1 MKSYIEPM
9 SAADALDVLRVF
21 CEPFGDLSYSYNN
34 DEDAVLHGPDGDKVL
49 KTPDEVIAVMG
60 DDATREIAEHK
71 RFRERAVRELMVPV
85 LPEWESI
92 YNVRTGETFILDS
105 NCEGKLYGFYCTE
118 TPLAT
123 LVDEGEDGIAGP
135 GWTEHLNDGLSGLVK
150 VLRGHSGWSP
160 EHPFDAN
167 AFPVGDGP
175 RDDRLVCRDLDAFA
189 DAGELAEEN
198 ARLYGATSV
207 ADFVET
213 VWGCTSLEPVKAWH
227 FGVSGF
233 RGLEFSFRDGAETRM
248 RAWQFDACPKVAAAL
263 GDALT
268 YRCEKGFYMEAR
280 CAGDQG
286 GVWGLSFDRKERGA
300 YAVAR
305 FHPERATYDPHG
317 REVVSRCPI
326 LLEQDANGNIAFR
339 HPGTVPDRLID
350 NFIPSMKRCDVAG
363 GGPTC
368 KTERGPEGAA
378 MRASRPGGVNIS
390 FPALVERAQAAALAT
405 ARGATTAAGNR
416 L

>member
-1 MKSYIEPM
+1 M
-9 SAADALDVLRVF
+9 
-21 CEPFGDLSYSYNN
+21 
-34 DEDAVLHGPDGDKVL
+34 
-49 KTPDEVIAVMG
+49 
-60 DDATREIAEHK
+60 
-71 RFRERAVRELMVPV
+71 
-85 LPEWESI
+85 
-92 YNVRTGETFILDS
+92 
-105 NCEGKLYGFYCTE
+105 
-118 TPLAT
+118 
-123 LVDEGEDGIAGP
+123 
-135 GWTEHLNDGLSGLVK
+135 
-150 VLRGHSGWSP
+150 
-160 EHPFDAN
+160 
-167 AFPVGDGP
+167 
-175 RDDRLVCRDLDAFA
+175 
-189 DAGELAEEN
+189 
-198 ARLYGATSV
+198 
-207 ADFVET
+207 
-213 VWGCTSLEPVKAWH
+213 WGCTSLEPVKSWH

-263 GDALT
+263 AAALT

-363 GGPTC
+363 GEPTC